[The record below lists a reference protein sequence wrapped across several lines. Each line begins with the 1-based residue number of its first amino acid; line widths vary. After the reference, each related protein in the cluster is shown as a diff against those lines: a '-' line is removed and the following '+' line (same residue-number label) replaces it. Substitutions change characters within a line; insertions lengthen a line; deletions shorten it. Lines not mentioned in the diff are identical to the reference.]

1 MSVYSSG
8 RSTACLIERFRPLLP
23 VSDETPVIS
32 LGEGS
37 TPLVHAV
44 RLGADLGVDLYLKVE
59 GANPTGSF
67 KDRGMTLAVS
77 KAVEEGAE
85 AVICASTGNTSASA
99 AAYAARAGLRCV
111 VVVPDGGIALGKL
124 GQAIAYGANVVRVD
138 GSFDDALRL
147 VREVAST
154 QPITLVNNLNPYRLL
169 GQRTAAW
176 EIVDEL
182 GESPDWLS
190 LPVGNAGNITAYWD
204 GFGVAVE
211 RGACQRLPRLLGGQ
225 AAGSAAMVD
234 GVDVA
239 RPQTV
244 ASAIR
249 IGAPVRRAEA
259 MRAKEQ
265 SNGAFRAV
273 SDDEILAAYARVA
286 AAEGIFC
293 EPSSATSIAALL
305 RAIEEGLVERG
316 SRVVCVLTGNG
327 LKDPDAAI
335 ALAGVATTI
344 PASTDALVEV
354 VTASAIPA

>member
-1 MSVYSSG
+1 MSVHGTG
-8 RSTACLIERFRPLLP
+8 RRTACLIERFRPLLP
-23 VSDETPVIS
+23 VSEQTPVIS

-37 TPLVHAV
+37 TPLLRAP
-44 RLGADLGVDLYLKVE
+44 RLGAQLGVDLHLKLE

-67 KDRGMTLAVS
+67 KDRGMTMAVS

-111 VVVPDGGIALGKL
+111 VVVPDGGVAIGKL
-124 GQAIAYGANVVRVD
+124 AQAIAYGATVVRVS

-147 VREVAST
+147 VREVAAI
-154 QPITLVNNLNPYRLL
+154 QPITLVNNLNPYRLI

-182 GESPDWLS
+182 GDGPDWLV

-204 GFGVAVE
+204 GFCAAAE
-211 RGACQRLPRLLGGQ
+211 AGATATLPRLLGCQ
-225 AAGSAAMVD
+225 ATGSAAIVE
-234 GVDVA
+234 GIEIA

-259 MRAKEQ
+259 ERARAE
-265 SNGAFRAV
+265 SRGAFRAV
-273 SDDEILAAYARVA
+273 TDEEILGVYALVA
-286 AAEGIFC
+286 SSEGR
-293 EPSSATSIAALL
+293 LL
-305 RAIEEGLVERG
+305 RAVERDHRG
-316 SRVVCVLTGNG
+316 GARPRRRRGPGGAGGRVVCVLTGNG
-327 LKDPDAAI
+327 LKDPESAV
-335 ALAGVATTI
+335 ALAGEATVI
-344 PASTDALVEV
+344 PASLDTLVEI
-354 VTASAIPA
+354 VTASAVPA